1 LPVCAVQI
9 HHALPWVC
17 THFLSHEVATTV
29 YCPHFDYRDKCEKSN
44 TVNEKIIEHTVT
56 KGNLKKKKVTHKS
69 TQTDKE
75 EYKPKIDIA
84 DLTSDGI
91 LH

>member
-1 LPVCAVQI
+1 
-9 HHALPWVC
+9 
-17 THFLSHEVATTV
+17 
-29 YCPHFDYRDKCEKSN
+29 
-44 TVNEKIIEHTVT
+44 VT

-69 TQTDKE
+69 TQTGKE

-91 LH
+91 LHSQAHLVSPLTDNVLKILVFPVKMFVWLNMDWYN

>member
-1 LPVCAVQI
+1 MPI
-9 HHALPWVC
+9 
-17 THFLSHEVATTV
+17 

-44 TVNEKIIEHTVT
+44 AVIDKIIEHTVT
-56 KGNLKKKKVTHKS
+56 KGNLKKKKKLMHKS

-75 EYKPKIDIA
+75 ECKPKIDIA

-91 LH
+91 LRWQAHLIFTCHC